1 MPSTPN
7 PIRAALLTA
16 ILVSAAALGGP
27 RNSEA
32 QVASS
37 SPDVLSALLVE
48 VRGLRSAMEQM
59 ASAGPRVQLA
69 LGRLQLQEQ
78 RVNTLVRRL
87 EDARTS
93 LAQARTGLEELT
105 GRMTEHERLSR
116 ESSDPEIRQ
125 AVEAELKQLKTAVAR
140 GTLESAAT
148 AGRGGDAVAGH
159 LRRTGA
165 LVRTQ
170 SAARGTRTGAH
181 ASEIEF
187 C

>member
-1 MPSTPN
+1 MPCTPS

-27 RNSEA
+27 QISEA

-37 SPDVLSALLVE
+37 SADVLSALLIE

-87 EDARTS
+87 EDVRNS
-93 LAQARTGLEELT
+93 IAQGKSGLEELT
-105 GRMTEHERLSR
+105 GRLTEHERLSR
-116 ESSDPEIRQ
+116 ESSDQEIRRQ
-125 AVEAELKQLKTAVAR
+125 TEAELKHLKAAIAR
-140 GTLESAAT
+140 GTLDLQRLQGEEATLSQEISAEQ
-148 AGRGGDAVAGH
+148 GRW
-159 LRRTGA
+159 
-165 LVRTQ
+165 
-170 SAARGTRTGAH
+170 
-181 ASEIEF
+181 SEINQRLEELEQALTRR
-187 C
+187 

>member
-1 MPSTPN
+1 MPSTPK

-27 RNSEA
+27 RNTEA

-78 RVNTLVRRL
+78 RVNTLLRRL
-87 EDARTS
+87 EDVRTS
-93 LAQARTGLEELT
+93 VTQARTGLEDLT
-105 GRMTEHERLSR
+105 MRLSENERLSR
-116 ESSDPEIRQ
+116 ESPDPQVRQ
-125 AVEAELKQLKTAVAR
+125 AVDAELKQLKMAVAR
-140 GTLESAAT
+140 GTLDLQRLQGEEATLSQDLSAEQ
-148 AGRGGDAVAGH
+148 GRWSELNQRLEELERA
-159 LRRTGA
+159 LTRR
-165 LVRTQ
+165 
-170 SAARGTRTGAH
+170 
-181 ASEIEF
+181 
-187 C
+187 

>member
-1 MPSTPN
+1 MPSTPYA
-7 PIRAALLTA
+7 IRAALLTA

-93 LAQARTGLEELT
+93 IARARTGLEELT
-105 GRMTEHERLSR
+105 GQQSEHEGVSR
-116 ESSDPEIRQ
+116 ESSDPEMRRQ
-125 AVEAELKQLKTAVAR
+125 TEAELKHLKTAIAR
-140 GTLESAAT
+140 GMLDLQRLEGEEATLSQDISAEQ
-148 AGRGGDAVAGH
+148 GRWSELNQRLEELERALA
-159 LRRTGA
+159 RR
-165 LVRTQ
+165 
-170 SAARGTRTGAH
+170 
-181 ASEIEF
+181 
-187 C
+187 

>member
-16 ILVSAAALGGP
+16 ILVSAVALGGP
-27 RNSEA
+27 RNGEA

-37 SPDVLSALLVE
+37 SPDVLVALLVE

-87 EDARTS
+87 EDVKTS
-93 LAQARTGLEELT
+93 MAQARTGLEELT
-105 GRMTEHERLSR
+105 GRLTEHERLSR
-116 ESSDPEIRQ
+116 ESSDPETRHQ
-125 AVEAELKQLKTAVAR
+125 SEVELKQLKAAIAR
-140 GTLESAAT
+140 GTLDLQRLQGEEATLSQDLSAEQ
-148 AGRGGDAVAGH
+148 GRW
-159 LRRTGA
+159 
-165 LVRTQ
+165 
-170 SAARGTRTGAH
+170 
-181 ASEIEF
+181 SEINQRLEELERALTRR
-187 C
+187 

>member
-1 MPSTPN
+1 MPSTPT

-27 RNSEA
+27 RNTEA
-32 QVASS
+32 QVAST

-78 RVNTLVRRL
+78 RVNTLLRRL

-93 LAQARTGLEELT
+93 VTQARTGLEDLT
-105 GRMTEHERLSR
+105 LRLNENERLSR

-125 AVEAELKQLKTAVAR
+125 AAEAELKQVKTAVAR
-140 GTLESAAT
+140 GTLHLQRLQGEEATLSQDISAEQ
-148 AGRGGDAVAGH
+148 GRWSELNQRLEELEQA
-159 LRRTGA
+159 LTRR
-165 LVRTQ
+165 
-170 SAARGTRTGAH
+170 
-181 ASEIEF
+181 
-187 C
+187 

>member
-16 ILVSAAALGGP
+16 ILVFAAALGSP

-78 RVNTLVRRL
+78 RVNTLARRL

-93 LAQARTGLEELT
+93 LAQARTGLEDLT
-105 GRMTEHERLSR
+105 LRMNEHERLSR
-116 ESSDPEIRQ
+116 ESSDPEVRQ
-125 AVEAELKQLKTAVAR
+125 AAEAELKQLKRTVAR
-140 GTLESAAT
+140 GSLDLQRLQSEEATLSQDISVEQ
-148 AGRGGDAVAGH
+148 GRWSELNDRLEELERA
-159 LRRTGA
+159 LTRR
-165 LVRTQ
+165 
-170 SAARGTRTGAH
+170 
-181 ASEIEF
+181 
-187 C
+187 

>member
-16 ILVSAAALGGP
+16 VLVAAAALGGP
-27 RNSEA
+27 LNSEA

-87 EDARTS
+87 EDVRTTM
-93 LAQARTGLEELT
+93 AQARTGLEEWT
-105 GRMTEHERLSR
+105 GRLTENERLSR
-116 ESSDPEIRQ
+116 ESPDPEIRRQ
-125 AVEAELKQLKTAVAR
+125 TEAELKHLKTAIAR
-140 GTLESAAT
+140 GTLDLQRLQAEETTLSQDISAEQ
-148 AGRGGDAVAGH
+148 GRWSELNQRLEELERSLGH
-159 LRRTGA
+159 R
-165 LVRTQ
+165 
-170 SAARGTRTGAH
+170 
-181 ASEIEF
+181 
-187 C
+187 

>member
-78 RVNTLVRRL
+78 RVNTLARRL

-93 LAQARTGLEELT
+93 LAQVKSGLEDLT
-105 GRMTEHERLSR
+105 LRMNENERLSR
-116 ESSDPEIRQ
+116 ESSDPEVRQ
-125 AVEAELKQLKTAVAR
+125 AAEAELRQLKTAVAR
-140 GTLESAAT
+140 GTRDLQRLQGEEATLSQDISVEQGRWSELNERLEELERELT
-148 AGRGGDAVAGH
+148 
-159 LRRTGA
+159 RR
-165 LVRTQ
+165 
-170 SAARGTRTGAH
+170 
-181 ASEIEF
+181 
-187 C
+187 

>member
-87 EDARTS
+87 EDVRTS
-93 LAQARTGLEELT
+93 LPQARTGLEDLT
-105 GRMTEHERLSR
+105 
-116 ESSDPEIRQ
+116 
-125 AVEAELKQLKTAVAR
+125 
-140 GTLESAAT
+140 
-148 AGRGGDAVAGH
+148 
-159 LRRTGA
+159 RRN
-165 LVRTQ
+165 
-170 SAARGTRTGAH
+170 
-181 ASEIEF
+181 
-187 C
+187 

>member
-78 RVNTLVRRL
+78 RVNTLARRL

-93 LAQARTGLEELT
+93 LAQARTGLEDLT
-105 GRMTEHERLSR
+105 LRMNENERLSR
-116 ESSDPEIRQ
+116 ESSDPEVRQ
-125 AVEAELKQLKTAVAR
+125 AAEAELKQLKTAVAR
-140 GTLESAAT
+140 GTLDLQRLQGEEATLSQDISAEQ
-148 AGRGGDAVAGH
+148 GRWSELNQRLEELERA
-159 LRRTGA
+159 LTRR
-165 LVRTQ
+165 
-170 SAARGTRTGAH
+170 
-181 ASEIEF
+181 
-187 C
+187 

>member
-1 MPSTPN
+1 MPSTPK

-16 ILVSAAALGGP
+16 ILVSAAALGAP
-27 RNSEA
+27 RNTDA

-78 RVNTLVRRL
+78 RVNTLLRRL

-93 LAQARTGLEELT
+93 VTQARTGLEDLT
-105 GRMTEHERLSR
+105 LRLNENERLSR
-116 ESSDPEIRQ
+116 ESSDPQVRQ
-125 AVEAELKQLKTAVAR
+125 AVDAELKQLKIAVAR
-140 GTLESAAT
+140 GTLDLQRLQGEEATLSQDLSAEQ
-148 AGRGGDAVAGH
+148 GRWSELNQRLEELERA
-159 LRRTGA
+159 LTRR
-165 LVRTQ
+165 
-170 SAARGTRTGAH
+170 
-181 ASEIEF
+181 
-187 C
+187 

>member
-1 MPSTPN
+1 MLSTPN

-27 RNSEA
+27 RNSGA
-32 QVASS
+32 QVASP

-93 LAQARTGLEELT
+93 LAQARTGLEDLT
-105 GRMTEHERLSR
+105 VRMNENERLSR

-125 AVEAELKQLKTAVAR
+125 AAEAELKQVKTAVAR
-140 GTLESAAT
+140 GTLHLQRLQGEEATLSQDISAEQ
-148 AGRGGDAVAGH
+148 GRWSELNQRLEELELA
-159 LRRTGA
+159 LTRR
-165 LVRTQ
+165 
-170 SAARGTRTGAH
+170 
-181 ASEIEF
+181 
-187 C
+187 